1 LYPSLK
7 IEEFLEMTRGKVI
20 KIDSRRVNE
29 GDYYIAFKGNRYDGN
44 DFIHDAFNRGAS
56 GALSDSVEGKNIL
69 LVDNTKNFIFE
80 VSRYILKKN
89 KTAKRIVITGST
101 GKTTT
106 KEITFFLLSKL
117 GKVFKTRGNMNTE
130 IGVPLSLISDRAEF
144 CDAEFCIFEVGTDK
158 PGDLSKLVD
167 LIKPNISVL
176 TNFGTQHRG
185 NFKNIREHLNE
196 KLSVFNNDYTGLI
209 SVVNTEDKL
218 IKEKVES
225 FPGETIEFGRKNS
238 GFFLTDFEYSNDS
251 TMCAFKAYGE
261 SKFLRFNGIWNRG
274 QLSDFGAAYV
284 IAKECGLNEPV
295 FYMQEFMLPYSD
307 RFALKSIKGRKILD
321 DTYNSSL
328 ESLKTAA
335 ESIEKIKAKKKIA
348 VIGSIFDQGKYSE
361 ESHKKIIDYL
371 YPFDMILIYDSD
383 KQIDIIKK
391 YSDVKLISDDPV
403 EISKWLLKNTFEEDL
418 IYFKASRAVRIEEII
433 DVFKESE

>member
-1 LYPSLK
+1 
-7 IEEFLEMTRGKVI
+7 MTREKVI

-44 DFIHDAFNRGAS
+44 DFIRDAFNRGAS
-56 GALSDSVEGKNIL
+56 GVLSDSVEGKNIL
-69 LVDNTKNFIFE
+69 LVDDTKNFIFE

-130 IGVPLSLISDRAEF
+130 IGVPLSLILDRKEF
-144 CDAEFCIFEVGTDK
+144 RDAEFCIFEAGADK
-158 PGDLSKLVD
+158 SGDLSKLVD

-209 SVVNTEDKL
+209 SIVNTESDL
-218 IKEKVES
+218 VKESVKY

-251 TMCAFKAYGE
+251 TMCAFKAFEE
-261 SKFLRFNGIWNRG
+261 SKYLRLNGIWNRG

-295 FYMQEFMLPYSD
+295 FYMHEFILPYSD
-307 RFALKSIKGRKILD
+307 RFALKFIKGRKILD

-328 ESLKTAA
+328 ESLRAAA

-348 VIGSIFDQGKYSE
+348 VIGSIFDQGRYSR
-361 ESHKKIIDYL
+361 ESHREIKKYL
-371 YPFDMILIYDSD
+371 FPFDEVLLYNPD
-383 KQIDIIKK
+383 KQID
-391 YSDVKLISDDPV
+391 
-403 EISKWLLKNTFEEDL
+403 EINNHEKIVF
-418 IYFKASRAVRIEEII
+418 IYFGLSIIYLRNSKSR
-433 DVFKESE
+433 